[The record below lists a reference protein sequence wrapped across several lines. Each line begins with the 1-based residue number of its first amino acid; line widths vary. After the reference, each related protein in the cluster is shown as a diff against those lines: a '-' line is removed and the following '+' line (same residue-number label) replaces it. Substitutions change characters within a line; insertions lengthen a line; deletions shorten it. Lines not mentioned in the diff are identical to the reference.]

1 LTDLGGAV
9 RRAGRPGEAREILR
23 EAIALAEDI
32 GAVAIAKRGREELRL
47 AGGRPPA
54 PATGPGERLTPS
66 ERRVAELAAA
76 GQTNRQIA
84 DGLFVT
90 VKSVEWHLG
99 NVYRKLD
106 IRGRRELGAAL
117 NPGGEPRGSP

>member
-1 LTDLGGAV
+1 M
-9 RRAGRPGEAREILR
+9 
-23 EAIALAEDI
+23 I
-32 GAVAIAKRGREELRL
+32 GK
-47 AGGRPPA
+47 PPL
-54 PATGPGERLTPS
+54 ERLSVDGT
-66 ERRVAELAAA
+66 VAAAGIYDLAELAAS

-84 DGLFVT
+84 DGLFLT

-117 NPGGEPRGSP
+117 NPGGESRGSP